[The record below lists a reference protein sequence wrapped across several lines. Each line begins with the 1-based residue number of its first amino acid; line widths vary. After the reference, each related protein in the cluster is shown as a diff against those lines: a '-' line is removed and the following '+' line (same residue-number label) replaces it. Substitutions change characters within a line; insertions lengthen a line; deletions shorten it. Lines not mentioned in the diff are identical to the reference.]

1 MKRISFLLLAAA
13 LLGPVLTA
21 CSSDNVGAPL
31 NGANFVAVQSIL
43 SSNWSACHGALSGRF
58 FQVTMDSAEL
68 QQSGLVDPTNPA
80 QSLYAW

>member
-1 MKRISFLLLAAA
+1 MKRISSLMPVAVV
-13 LLGPVLTA
+13 LGSFLTA
-21 CSSDNVGAPL
+21 CANDKVGAPQ

-43 SSNWSACHGALSGRF
+43 ATNCSACHGALSGRF